1 MPKNEKSNDATI
13 FAISAILFILVTTL
27 IGTLLQEVIG

>member
-1 MPKNEKSNDATI
+1 MPKDEKSNDATI

-27 IGTLLQEVIG
+27 IGSILQEIIG